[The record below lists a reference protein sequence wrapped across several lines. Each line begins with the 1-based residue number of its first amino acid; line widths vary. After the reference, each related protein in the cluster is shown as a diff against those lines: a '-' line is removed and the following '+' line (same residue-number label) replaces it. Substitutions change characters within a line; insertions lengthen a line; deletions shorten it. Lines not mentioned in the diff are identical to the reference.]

1 MQVRLG
7 NVVVHADNA
16 SLQDRKVVLGRV
28 GVPERGAD
36 IFFGA
41 VVDAAVAVKF
51 LGDRRGVVSLTY
63 RDQKSPKQH
72 ARSHCGHCIPPFARR
87 FSSEDPQR

>member
-1 MQVRLG
+1 
-7 NVVVHADNA
+7 VVVHADNA

-72 ARSHCGHCIPPFARR
+72 ARTAATAFRHSLAASVRKIRSVDR
-87 FSSEDPQR
+87 ETRWR